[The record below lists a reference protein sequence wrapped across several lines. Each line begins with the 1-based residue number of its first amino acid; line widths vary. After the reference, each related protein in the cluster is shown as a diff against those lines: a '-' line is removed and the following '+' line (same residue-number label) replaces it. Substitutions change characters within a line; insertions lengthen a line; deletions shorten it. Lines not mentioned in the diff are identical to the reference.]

1 MDIDEL
7 IGPVAFVFQRNLDYR
22 IVLADFDIDI
32 LLDRTDPSGSID
44 LNALDGDIVLSP
56 LPSESQSLDR
66 DVVFRCHHTDNQCAA
81 VAHLE

>member
-22 IVLADFDIDI
+22 IVFADFYIDI
-32 LLDRTDPSGSID
+32 LLDRTYPAGSID
-44 LNALDGDIVLSP
+44 LNTLEDDIVLSP

-66 DVVFRCHHTDNQCAA
+66 NVVFRCHHTDNQCAA
-81 VAHLE
+81 VAYLK